1 MINLEKVDIPE
12 RLVKDLDNIFKSF
25 EELEKVVLFGS
36 RARKDN
42 KEYSDIDLAIYGI
55 SENKYRII
63 DKIDDI
69 DTLYSFD
76 VIIISENTSET
87 LLSQIKKDGC
97 VIYER

>member
-12 RLVKDLDNIFKSF
+12 RIVNELENIFKSF

-42 KEYSDIDLAIYGI
+42 KEYSDIDLAIYGVN
-55 SENKYRII
+55 ENKYRII
-63 DKIDDI
+63 DKIEDI
-69 DTLYSFD
+69 NTLYSFD